1 MNHSRCII
9 AVLFLH
15 AILAPVRAI
24 SPGEKVDLLDRGLRT
39 IEEDARQEREVLGSG
54 FLMLGAAGG
63 VVAVFA
69 SQSSNAKVKAD
80 GPAILG
86 VLGGL
91 FAVGGVLLLV
101 FPRDY
106 EKLPENF
113 RKMPERTPQEV
124 LAKASEGE
132 KSIRTLGDRA
142 RRERYWAGGA
152 AGLGGLIFL
161 TWYAANSGY
170 LGGATLY
177 FSGFCFFVGLT
188 SVLVESTSE
197 LELTKYRGAKSDNL
211 SLGVA
216 PLPGGAMAQMA
227 WRF

>member
-1 MNHSRCII
+1 MTQSRCII

-15 AILAPVRAI
+15 AILAPARAI

-39 IEEDARQEREVLGSG
+39 IEEDARQERHVLGSG
-54 FLMLGAAGG
+54 LLMLGAAGG
-63 VVAVFA
+63 VSAVFA
-69 SQSSNAKVKAD
+69 SQSQNAKLKAS
-80 GPAILG
+80 GPPILG
-86 VLGGL
+86 VLGGI
-91 FAVGGVLLLV
+91 FALGGFLTLAIQ
-101 FPRDY
+101 RDY

-113 RKMPERTPQEV
+113 RKMPERTPAEV
-124 LAKASEGE
+124 AAKASEGE

-142 RRERYWAGGA
+142 RRERYWAGGV
-152 AGLGGLIFL
+152 AGFGGLVFL

-197 LELTKYRGAKSDNL
+197 LELFKYREAKEDTL
-211 SLGVA
+211 TLGLA
-216 PLPGGAMAQMA
+216 PLPGGAMAQMT